1 MGDVDSVRPIEG
13 ENTGKE
19 AMRMPRCIK
28 HAFGAV
34 TAEEKPLLEKCRRW
48 KPGMSRA
55 EFRTLRKSFRRAGL
69 PDRYLDLFL
78 YNRKKR
84 GSTLTP
90 DQYVALIRDSELFTY
105 GPKEVPPGWDW
116 PDD

>member
-1 MGDVDSVRPIEG
+1 
-13 ENTGKE
+13 
-19 AMRMPRCIK
+19 MPRCMK

-69 PDRYLDLFL
+69 PDRYLDLFV

-84 GSTLTP
+84 GSTLSAWTP
-90 DQYVALIRDSELFTY
+90 EDYVAQIRGNELFMY
-105 GPKEVPPGWDW
+105 GPSEIPLLEDW
-116 PDD
+116 EEEEL

>member
-1 MGDVDSVRPIEG
+1 
-13 ENTGKE
+13 
-19 AMRMPRCIK
+19 MRMPRCMK

-55 EFRTLRKSFRRAGL
+55 EFRTLRKRFQRAGL
-69 PDRYLDLFL
+69 PDRYLNLFV
-78 YNRKKR
+78 YNRKNK
-84 GSTLTP
+84 GSPVSTWTP
-90 DQYVALIRDSELFTY
+90 EDYVAQIRHNEIFMY
-105 GPKEVPPGWDW
+105 GPKEVPPKWDW